1 MHITRLAV
9 NHFTATAVMV
19 VFAVILGAISI
30 YKLPLQL
37 LPNIERPQ
45 VQVFYAWP
53 SASPEELESVIME
66 PQERLL
72 KNLPGLQKIESYIT
86 QGVGEITLTFEI
98 AQDMNAAML
107 SVISRLN
114 QAPALPLNAEEPVV
128 ISGMSGRDTGAT
140 LMIVPSGQQNFSSF
154 IPHQQ
159 LIKDH
164 VYPALMKI
172 KGVANVTLASE
183 LQGYLRIEFSPEKLA
198 QMQLTITDL
207 VNVISQAVNISG
219 GYASVGKRR
228 YTVRFS
234 GQYDLS
240 SVGDLIVTW
249 INNRPIRLRD
259 IAKVSIDHEEQRE
272 VLYHNGVLAFLI
284 YIDRENDSNTVEL
297 LDQVKETL
305 LTLNEEVLLPE
316 GLEARLSFDAS
327 KHIRNAIDLV
337 VNNLSV
343 GVILALLALWL
354 FLRGWRSVM
363 IIAISIP
370 VSLTVVFIALN
381 LFNLSLN
388 VISLAGVALAVGLV
402 LDAAIIVQENISR
415 LHSHGMSSK
424 QAAISGATQVSSAL
438 VASTIT
444 SIAIFTPI
452 VFMEGIAGQ
461 LFTELALTLS
471 VSVVFSLIAALTV
484 IPIISVKWNK
494 TKTDTEHYE
503 RFWEQLTAGIMV
515 LTEKRTTRL
524 LWIALLVVGTS
535 VIAFWAMPKADLMPR
550 APIDALRGRFTLP
563 PGSSITFIR
572 DEIAKEI
579 NFRLAPY
586 LSGEQQPQI
595 KSYNLFSGLRL
606 TGVYVYPED
615 PTQVDELK
623 DKIDNVIF
631 KDFMGISAYSFQA
644 SMLPT
649 VGEGAERM
657 ININL
662 TGASLRQLID
672 AAAIGVDK
680 VREQLPNAVVYT
692 SPELTFAE
700 PVLSLS
706 PNEQRIT
713 QTGLQRSD
721 VGNAIKTFTGGLFT
735 SEYFDGNERFDVY
748 LRTPEWQTPEQLTE
762 IPIYTPLAGTLPLG
776 ELITMSRTTGPQ
788 SIIRLAG
795 KRTVSIH
802 IAPPEHVSIE
812 EIMHLI
818 KQSIAP
824 AIKEQLPPSGVIAFD
839 GEASQLKETIKD
851 MLINFGIAILVLLG
865 VLFIIFGSI
874 RDSILV
880 LAVMPLSI
888 FGGVVALHILNVF
901 TYQALDLLTMIGFII
916 LLGLVVNNAIL
927 LVERTRQAE
936 QDGLPR
942 KMAVA
947 MAVRWRARPIFM
959 STLTSILG
967 MSPLMLMPGEGAEI
981 YQGLA
986 TVIVGGMT
994 VSGLFSLILMPS
1006 LLRMGERD
1014 IDMKDTDYRAI
1025 SSGSHTYGN
1034 II

>member
-9 NHFTATAVMV
+9 NNFAATTVLV
-19 VFAVILGAISI
+19 VFAVLLGVISI

-72 KNLPGLQKIESYIT
+72 KNLPGLLKIESYIT

-98 AQDMNAAML
+98 EQNMNTAML

-128 ISGMSGRDTGAT
+128 ISGMSGGDTGAT
-140 LMIVPSGQQNFSSF
+140 LMIVPQQPENYQSF

-183 LQGYLRIEFSPEKLA
+183 LQGYLRIEFTPEKLA
-198 QMQLTITDL
+198 QMQLTMTDL
-207 VNVISQAVNISG
+207 VNVISQAVDMSG
-219 GYASVGKRR
+219 GYAAVGKRR

-240 SVGDLIVTW
+240 SIGDLIVTW
-249 INNRPIRLRD
+249 VNDRPIRLREV
-259 IAKVSIDHEEQRE
+259 ATVSIDHEQERE
-272 VLYHNGVLAFLI
+272 VLYHNGVLAYLI
-284 YIDRENDSNTVEL
+284 YVNRANDSNTVEL
-297 LDQVKETL
+297 LDQVKTTMA
-305 LTLNEEVLLPE
+305 TLNSDVLNPQ

-337 VNNLSV
+337 VNNLSF

-354 FLRGWRSVM
+354 FLRGWRTVL
-363 IIAISIP
+363 IIAVSIP
-370 VSLTVVFIALN
+370 VSLTVVFVALN
-381 LFNLSLN
+381 IFNLSLN
-388 VISLAGVALAVGLV
+388 AISLAGIALAVGLV

-415 LHSHGMSSK
+415 LRNHNVPAK
-424 QAAISGATQVSSAL
+424 QAAISGATQVSNAL
-438 VASTIT
+438 IASTIT
-444 SIAIFTPI
+444 SIAIFAPI
-452 VFMEGIAGQ
+452 VFMQGIAGQ

-484 IPIISVKWNK
+484 IPMISVKWLQK
-494 TKTDTEHYE
+494 QPEQERYE
-503 RFWEQLTAGIMV
+503 RFWEWLTAGIMAI
-515 LTEKRTTRL
+515 TQPKGARL
-524 LWIALLVVGTS
+524 LWIALLVIGTS
-535 VIAFWAMPKADLMPR
+535 TVAIWSMPKADLMPR

-572 DEIAKEI
+572 DEIATEI
-579 NFRLAPY
+579 NQRLQPY
-586 LSGEQQPQI
+586 LTGEKQPQI

-606 TGVYVYPED
+606 TGIYVYPED
-615 PTQVDELK
+615 PSQVDVLK
-623 DKIDNVIF
+623 DKIDNHIF

-657 ININL
+657 VNINIAGAEL
-662 TGASLRQLID
+662 TQLID
-672 AAAIGVDK
+672 AATVGVDA
-680 VREQLPNAVVYT
+680 VREAFPSAVVYT
-692 SPELTFAE
+692 SPQLTFAE

-713 QTGLQRSD
+713 QSGLQRSD
-721 VGNAIKTFTGGLFT
+721 VGNAIKAFTGGLFT
-735 SEYFDGNERFDVY
+735 SEYFDGNNRLDVY
-748 LRTPEWQTPEQLTE
+748 LRTPTWQTPEQLAQM
-762 IPIYTPLAGTLPLG
+762 PIYTPLAGTLPLG
-776 ELITMSRTTGPQ
+776 ELINVNRTTGPQ

-802 IAPPEHVSIE
+802 IVPPENVSIE
-812 EIMHLI
+812 EVMQLI
-818 KQSIAP
+818 KQTITP
-824 AIKEQLPPSGVIAFD
+824 KIKPHLPETGVIAFD
-839 GEASQLKETIKD
+839 GEANELKETIHD
-851 MLINFGIAILVLLG
+851 MLINFSLALLVLLG
-865 VLFIIFGSI
+865 VLYIIFGSI
-874 RDSILV
+874 RDSLLV
-880 LAVMPLSI
+880 LAVMPLSV
-888 FGGVVALHILNVF
+888 FGGVFALHVLNLF

-936 QDGLPR
+936 KDGLPR

-947 MAVRWRARPIFM
+947 LAVRWRARPIFM
-959 STLTSILG
+959 STITSILG
-967 MSPLMLMPGEGAEI
+967 MSPLMMMPGEGAEI

-994 VSGLFSLILMPS
+994 VSGMFSLILMPS
-1006 LLRMGERD
+1006 LLRMGEKD

-1025 SSGSHTYGN
+1025 SQGAYSS

>member
-9 NHFTATAVMV
+9 NHFTATIVLV
-19 VFAVILGAISI
+19 VFAVLLGALSI

-53 SASPEELESVIME
+53 SSSPEELESVIME

-72 KNLPGLQKIESYIT
+72 KNLPGLMKIESYIT
-86 QGVGEITLTFEI
+86 QGVGEISLTFEI
-98 AQDMNAAML
+98 DQDMNTAML

-114 QAPALPLNAEEPVV
+114 QAPSLPLNAEEPVV

-140 LMIVPSGQQNFSSF
+140 LMIVPKDANRLQSF
-154 IPHQQ
+154 IPYQQ

-172 KGVANVTLASE
+172 QGVANVTLASE
-183 LQGYLRIEFSPEKLA
+183 LQGYLRIEFLPEKLA

-207 VNVISQAVNISG
+207 VRVVSQAVDMSG
-219 GYASVGKRR
+219 GYAAVGKRR

-240 SVGDLIVTW
+240 SVDDLIVTW
-249 INNRPIRLRD
+249 INDRPIRLRE
-259 IAKVSIDHEEQRE
+259 IAKVSVAHEEQRE
-272 VLYHNGVLAFLI
+272 VLYHSGVLAYLI
-284 YIDRENDSNTVEL
+284 YVNRENDSNTVEL
-297 LDQVKETL
+297 LDQVKATIA
-305 LTLNEEVLLPE
+305 TLNQDILGPQ

-327 KHIRNAIDLV
+327 THIRNAIDLV
-337 VNNLSV
+337 VNNLSF
-343 GVILALLALWL
+343 GVVLALLALWL
-354 FLRGWRSVM
+354 FLRGWRPIL
-363 IIAISIP
+363 IIGMSIP
-370 VSLTVVFIALN
+370 VSLTVVFISLN

-388 VISLAGVALAVGLV
+388 VISLAGIALAVGLV

-415 LHSHGMSSK
+415 LRSHGIPSK

-438 VASTIT
+438 IASTVT
-444 SIAIFTPI
+444 SIAIFAPI
-452 VFMEGIAGQ
+452 VFMNGIAGQ

-484 IPIISVKWNK
+484 IPMLSVKCSK
-494 TKTDTEHYE
+494 GQAETERYE
-503 RFWEQLTAGIMV
+503 RFWEWLTAGVMK
-515 LTEKRTTRL
+515 LTEPKSARL
-524 LWIALLVVGTS
+524 LWITLLVVGTS
-535 VIAFWAMPKADLMPR
+535 IIAVWSMPKADLMPR

-579 NFRLAPY
+579 NQRLAPY
-586 LSGEQQPQI
+586 LSGEAQPQI

-606 TGVYVYPED
+606 TGIYVYPED
-615 PTQVDELK
+615 PTQVDALK
-623 DKIDNVIF
+623 DKIDNHIF

-657 ININL
+657 VNINI
-662 TGASLRQLID
+662 TGAELTQLID
-672 AAAIGVDK
+672 AASVGVDVVK
-680 VREQLPNAVVYT
+680 EVLPGAVVYT

-713 QTGLQRSD
+713 QSGLQRSD

-748 LRTPEWQTPEQLTE
+748 LRTPSWKTPEQLIE
-762 IPIYTPLAGTLPLG
+762 MPIYTPLAGTLPLG
-776 ELITMSRTTGPQ
+776 ELITMNRTTGPQ

-802 IAPPEHVSIE
+802 VVPPENISIE
-812 EIMHLI
+812 EVMQLVKQQISPKI
-818 KQSIAP
+818 KA
-824 AIKEQLPPSGVIAFD
+824 QLPNTGVISFD
-839 GEASQLKETIKD
+839 GEASELKETIGD
-851 MLINFGIAILVLLG
+851 MLVNFSLALMVLLG

-874 RDSILV
+874 RDSLLV
-880 LAVMPLSI
+880 LAVMPLSV
-888 FGGVVALHILNVF
+888 FGGVFALHVLNLF

-947 MAVRWRARPIFM
+947 LAVRWRARPIFM

-967 MSPLMLMPGEGAEI
+967 MSPLMMMPGEGAEI

-986 TVIVGGMT
+986 TVIVGGMAI
-994 VSGLFSLILMPS
+994 SGAFSLILMPS
-1006 LLRMGERD
+1006 LLRMGETD
-1014 IDMKDTDYRAI
+1014 VDMKDTDYRSISQNANAI
-1025 SSGSHTYGN
+1025 GS
-1034 II
+1034 IL